1 MMRNYGASP
10 FHATLFWPTIGMA
23 LASVVV
29 LLVGVGLSEL
39 LGINLVLWVTLL
51 LTGGLAAPCAGMVIG
66 ADTCRAGDD
75 PVNRSTHGFVIGC
88 SILGGCIVAAVEV
101 VAKFG

>member
-1 MMRNYGASP
+1 MQKQWASP
-10 FHATLFWPTIGMA
+10 FNEALFWPAIGMA
-23 LASVVV
+23 GASVVV
-29 LLVGVGLSEL
+29 LLGGGGLSEL
-39 LGINLVLWVTLL
+39 LGIKLLLWVSLL
-51 LTGGLAAPCAGMVIG
+51 LMIGLAAPCAGMVIG

-88 SILGGCIVAAVEV
+88 SILGGCVAAAVEV

>member
-1 MMRNYGASP
+1 MQKQWASP
-10 FHATLFWPTIGMA
+10 FNEALFWPAIGMA
-23 LASVVV
+23 GASVVV
-29 LLVGVGLSEL
+29 LLGGGGLSEL
-39 LGINLVLWVTLL
+39 LGVKLLFWVSLL
-51 LTGGLAAPCAGMVIG
+51 LTGGLAAPCAGMVVG

-88 SILGGCIVAAVEV
+88 SILGGCIAAAVEV

>member
-1 MMRNYGASP
+1 MRNYGASP

-66 ADTCRAGDD
+66 ADTCR
-75 PVNRSTHGFVIGC
+75 
-88 SILGGCIVAAVEV
+88 
-101 VAKFG
+101 